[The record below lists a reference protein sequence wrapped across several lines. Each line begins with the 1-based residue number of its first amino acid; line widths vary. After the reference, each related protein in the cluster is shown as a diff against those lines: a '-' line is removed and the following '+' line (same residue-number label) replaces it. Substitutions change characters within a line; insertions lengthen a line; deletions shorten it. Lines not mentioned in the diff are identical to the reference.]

1 MVLGGSAGL
10 AVRVLTGFLL
20 AHRSAPPPLPEQGP
34 VCDCRCLCSGGA
46 GLESFWA
53 FLAGLFLGIAL
64 VFGGLLL
71 LRSAPGGYPAQPGP
85 VVLDVAPRYRPRY
98 AAGGFAP

>member
-20 AHRSAPPPLPEQGP
+20 ARRSAPPPIWEQAP
-34 VCDCRCLCSGGA
+34 VCECRCSCPAGA
-46 GLESFWA
+46 GSEAFWA

-64 VFGGLLL
+64 VLGGLLL
-71 LRSAPGGYPAQPGP
+71 LRIAPGGFWVPGP
-85 VVLDVAPRYRPRY
+85 VVVDAAPRYRPRY
-98 AAGGFAP
+98 AAGGLAP